1 VLRRKLSVC
10 IKYPIH
16 DILGLHITIRLIFR
30 KREIDQA
37 NKIQIVLNIL
47 GQFIAHTLATVTLNK
62 HISFMSIG
70 FLVVV
75 LVLIDD
81 EN

>member
-1 VLRRKLSVC
+1 MSTGFLVVVLFR
-10 IKYPIH
+10 I
-16 DILGLHITIRLIFR
+16 ITDFASSNNQA
-30 KREIDQA
+30 KRY
-37 NKIQIVLNIL
+37 IQIQIGHNIL
-47 GQFIAHTLATVTLNK
+47 GQFIAETLAIVPLTK

>member
-1 VLRRKLSVC
+1 MHISYMSIGFLLVVLFR
-10 IKYPIH
+10 I
-16 DILGLHITIRLIFR
+16 ITDFASSNNQA
-30 KREIDQA
+30 KRYIQ
-37 NKIQIVLNIL
+37 IQIVHNIL
-47 GQFIAHTLATVTLNK
+47 GQFIAETLATVTLTE